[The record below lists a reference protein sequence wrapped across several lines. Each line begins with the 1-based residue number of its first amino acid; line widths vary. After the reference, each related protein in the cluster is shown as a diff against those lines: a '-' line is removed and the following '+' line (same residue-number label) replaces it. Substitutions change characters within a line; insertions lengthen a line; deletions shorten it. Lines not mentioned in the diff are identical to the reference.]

1 MVEKIV
7 FLDRSTIS
15 ADLELPRPGFSHLWE
30 THNRSR
36 PGEVI
41 ERLQGAGVAITNK
54 VPIQAMHMEALPD
67 LRLIAVIATGTNI
80 IDLEAARRHGV
91 AVCNVPGYAETSVAE
106 HTFALMLSLRRN
118 LFEYREQVVAGAW
131 QAADQFC
138 FFNRPILELSESVLG
153 LIGTGAIAKSVAQR
167 AKAFGMKVIFH
178 SPSGRPGIESVPLA
192 KLLQE
197 ADVVSCHT
205 PLNARTLGLI
215 CRETLRLMKPTSIII
230 NTARGE
236 IVEGEAL
243 LEAIEAGWIAG
254 AGIDV
259 APVEPP
265 PRDSPW
271 MRLASLPNVIVTPH
285 VGFAGMQTQRR
296 LCEATIANIE
306 AFLRGEPINLV

>member
-41 ERLQGAGVAITNK
+41 ERLRGAGVVITNK
-54 VPIQAMHMEALPD
+54 VPIQAMHMEALPG
-67 LRLIAVIATGTNI
+67 LRLIAVIASGTNI
-80 IDLEAARRHGV
+80 IDLEAARRQGV

-153 LIGTGAIAKSVAQR
+153 LIGTGAIAKSVAHR
-167 AKAFGMKVIFH
+167 ARAFGMRVIFH

-197 ADVVSCHT
+197 ADVVSCHA
-205 PLNARTLGLI
+205 PLDARTLGLI
-215 CRETLRLMKPTSIII
+215 GRETLRLMKPTSIII

-243 LEAIEAGWIAG
+243 LEAIEEGWIAG

-259 APVEPP
+259 VPVEPP
-265 PRDSPW
+265 PKDSPW